1 LSYFIS
7 FIIILLL
14 ITLYIIYNGIIILC
28 DFMVKVR
35 SPASATV
42 INAISMGKG
51 SAFAIGLYITADVNI
66 LDEKT
71 DKDLKVISE
80 SLDNPD
86 MDTSLMDLCAEMVY
100 EKLSEHDKFNL
111 KNIVLSIKTKSD
123 IPPGSGL
130 SSSSAA
136 SNSVVYA
143 TLLTLLD
150 EAGLSREDVEFS
162 DEDIVNMAI
171 DASLDARVT
180 ITGSFDD
187 ATASYFGGVV
197 VTDNRKREFLLKEK
211 MEEHPILVYMP
222 NFYSKSGDS
231 NPDRMK
237 LLSSLV
243 ETAFEF
249 AKQKNYFKALNL
261 NGLIYSA
268 TLGFDSKIAVDALE
282 AGALASGLSGT
293 GSSFVAIV
301 SDDSI
306 DEVKETWSKYEG
318 RVLETCVDNRGCQ
331 LL

>member
-1 LSYFIS
+1 
-7 FIIILLL
+7 
-14 ITLYIIYNGIIILC
+14 
-28 DFMVKVR
+28 
-35 SPASATV
+35 
-42 INAISMGKG
+42 
-51 SAFAIGLYITADVNI
+51 
-66 LDEKT
+66 
-71 DKDLKVISE
+71 
-80 SLDNPD
+80 
-86 MDTSLMDLCAEMVY
+86 
-100 EKLSEHDKFNL
+100 
-111 KNIVLSIKTKSD
+111 
-123 IPPGSGL
+123 
-130 SSSSAA
+130 
-136 SNSVVYA
+136 
-143 TLLTLLD
+143 
-150 EAGLSREDVEFS
+150 
-162 DEDIVNMAI
+162 
-171 DASLDARVT
+171 
-180 ITGSFDD
+180 
-187 ATASYFGGVV
+187 
-197 VTDNRKREFLLKEK
+197 
-211 MEEHPILVYMP
+211 MP